1 MKKNLHSSKKRHKLK
16 CFLPNLNS
24 MKILQ
29 KHLVCIILITGL
41 LQNSVAQYR
50 PAPSAG
56 LPNPQ
61 LPTPTVPIPQV
72 PNLQNMMW
80 ESQQRIQ
87 QQNNNMIQED
97 MRQYELRQQQ
107 AKSIIDEATREF
119 QTVSYEFPD
128 NSHFH
133 ATKYFRE
140 SLAEITEMLEGKKE
154 MSLKKAVFLTENAYL
169 ENSRS
174 YDWFCSDLNTNVDLI
189 QSFMKKEGLA
199 VDDDISKKY
208 MLQRFLADTL
218 TMKDDKGNHQL
229 THLPFKYDFED
240 PFGKKDWSKMFVTKL
255 LSDKKGQCHSMPL
268 LYLMLADEL
277 KIKAWMSY
285 SPQHSYIKVQGDKD
299 IWYSYETTNGNY
311 STDSWV
317 QSSGLVKS
325 EALKSGIYMDTLS
338 RKETIAATLADL
350 AKGYAIKFGFDKFVL
365 DCVNKALEYHPN
377 NAYALQI
384 KADYYTLLFGHV
396 RKQLNF
402 PPKERIHLYPKA
414 NEILQKMYANYDY
427 LDRIGFETM
436 TEEAYKSWIKSF
448 ETEKGKQPVK
458 IIRP

>member
-1 MKKNLHSSKKRHKLK
+1 MKKNTATLLLFWLISTTCQAQIVQMPQAPQPASMQPNVQIGMNSS
-16 CFLPNLNS
+16 
-24 MKILQ
+24 
-29 KHLVCIILITGL
+29 
-41 LQNSVAQYR
+41 
-50 PAPSAG
+50 
-56 LPNPQ
+56 PQ
-61 LPTPTVPIPQV
+61 RTHPPTPQYFFNNQV
-72 PNLQNMMW
+72 
-80 ESQQRIQ
+80 Q
-87 QQNNNMIQED
+87 QQNNAIIQAD
-97 MRQYELRQQQ
+97 MMRYEQQQ
-107 AKSIIDEATREF
+107 REAQGLIDEATREF
-119 QTVSYEFPD
+119 KPISYEFSD

-133 ATKYFRE
+133 TSKYFRE
-140 SLAEITEMLEGKKE
+140 AFAEISDMLEGKKE
-154 MSLKKAVFLTENAYL
+154 LSLKKAVFLTENAYL

-189 QSFMKKEGLA
+189 QSFMKKEGLS

-229 THLPFKYDFED
+229 THLPFKYDFDD

-255 LSDKKGQCHSMPL
+255 LSDKTGQCHSMPL
-268 LYLMLADEL
+268 LYLILADEL

-285 SPQHSYIKVQGDKD
+285 SPQHSYIKVQGDKE

-317 QSSGLVKS
+317 QSSGLIKS

-365 DCVNKALEYHPN
+365 DCVNKALEHHPN
-377 NAYALQI
+377 NTYALQI

-414 NEILQKMYANYDY
+414 NEILQKMYANYDH

-436 TEEAYKSWIKSF
+436 SEEAYKSWIKSF
-448 ETEKGKQPVK
+448 ETEKGKQSAK